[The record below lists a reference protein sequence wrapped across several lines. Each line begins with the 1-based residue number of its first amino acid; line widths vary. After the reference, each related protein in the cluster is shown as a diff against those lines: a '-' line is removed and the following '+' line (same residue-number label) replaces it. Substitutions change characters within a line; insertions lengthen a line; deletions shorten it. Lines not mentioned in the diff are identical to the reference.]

1 MKPTIYDIA
10 KAAGV
15 SSATVSKVIN
25 HTGRISEKTRE
36 KIWTIMNDLNYRPNV
51 LASAMKGKCTYQI
64 ALLIPDMD
72 NPIYA
77 QYLKYIEDRG
87 QELGFSVVMCSTDND
102 PQKEERHISLLRQKS
117 VDGFIIA
124 SKFTN
129 KELLQQLLADQVPV
143 VLFAHERQDII
154 TDSVTVDDYFGGVMA
169 TEHLIAHGH
178 TRIGVIATDSV
189 SCWERIRGYES
200 ALSHAGIKADRDLVA
215 IIEGSKIDD
224 AEKTATNLLKA
235 KEKGITAIFG
245 CNDVMAIGVMQA
257 AKKLGISIPN
267 ELSIIGFDN
276 TELCKIVT
284 PELTSIAMPIKE
296 LGGKA
301 MDMII
306 DKLDRSGNPKQRIK
320 MLPEL
325 VVRHSVSNNKRNTNK
340 E

>member
-1 MKPTIYDIA
+1 MKPTIYDVA

-25 HTGRISEKTRE
+25 HTGRISEKTRD
-36 KIWTIMNDLNYRPNV
+36 KIRTIMNEINYRPDV

-87 QELGFSVVMCSTDND
+87 RELGFSVVMCSTDND
-102 PQKEERHISLLRQKS
+102 PDKEEQHISLLRQKR

-129 KELLQQLLADQVPV
+129 KELLQELLADQVPV
-143 VLFAHERQDII
+143 VLFAHERQDVI
-154 TDSVTVDDYFGGVMA
+154 TDSVTVDDYLGGVLA
-169 TEHLIAHGH
+169 TEHLISHGH
-178 TRIGVIATDSV
+178 TRIGVIATDSI

-200 ALSHAGIKADRDLVA
+200 AISNAGIKLDRALVET
-215 IIEGSKIDD
+215 IEGSKIDD
-224 AEKTATNLLKA
+224 AEKAALKML
-235 KEKGITAIFG
+235 KMNKNGVSAIFG
-245 CNDVMAIGVMQA
+245 CNDIMAIGVMQA
-257 AKKLGISIPN
+257 AKKLGLSIPKD
-267 ELSIIGFDN
+267 LSIIGFDN

-284 PELTSIAMPIKE
+284 PELTSIAMPINE
-296 LGGKA
+296 LGHKA
-301 MDMII
+301 MDMIV
-306 DKLDRSGNPKQRIK
+306 DKIDRSGNAKQKIK

-325 VVRHSVSNNKRNTNK
+325 VVRNSVSQYGK
-340 E
+340 